1 MMVEFLLMQVMSK
14 RFYTVSQGQT
24 LLDISLEIYGDLE
37 GVFTLIEQNP
47 ELSRVEEPLSPGQQ
61 LLIDSTQEVN
71 TDIAFYFQ
79 TNQLKINSRGDEI
92 EEEVIVEDGLT
103 SFDEI
108 LLISSDNIVLK
119 AIDQ

>member
-1 MMVEFLLMQVMSK
+1 MQVMSK

-79 TNQLKINSRGDEI
+79 TNHLKINSRGDEI
-92 EEEVIVEDGLT
+92 EEEVIAEDGLT